1 MKVIIV
7 LYSKLIQRLIIN
19 KVLNDIRDS
28 SDPDIRGLYDA
39 MIHAGK
45 SAIDSAISTNTGIV
59 ICVEG
64 VVFHVSAEEL
74 IKKYR
79 VSSAI

>member
-1 MKVIIV
+1 MSKVI
-7 LYSKLIQRLIIN
+7 
-19 KVLNDIRDS
+19 NDIRDS
-28 SDPDIRGLYDA
+28 SDPDIRGSYDA
-39 MIHAGK
+39 MIRAGK
-45 SAIDSAISTNTGIV
+45 SAIDLAISTNTGIV

-64 VVFHVSAEEL
+64 TIVHISAEEL